1 MYYKIP
7 EKIFQDF
14 ECIAGKNF
22 STSDHKHIETFAYII
37 GNEESSNGIIAS
49 GLIYPDQ
56 EGHASHVKTKGM
68 YNILLVGWV
77 TWWPSQFIFGY
88 MIPNI
93 L

>member
-1 MYYKIP
+1 MHYKIP

-14 ECIAGKNF
+14 ENIGGKNF

-56 EGHASHVKTKGM
+56 DGYPSHVKTKGM
-68 YNILLVGWV
+68 YNIQVVGGV
-77 TWWPSQFIFGY
+77 IWWPKSFYFWIY
-88 MIPNI
+88 IS
-93 L
+93 